1 MAAGRFCSGASSNCG
16 EGSQAVEDLSCDWR
30 AHCGAAGVGP
40 RVPHHRFSDAPGLE
54 SAFFRGSPP
63 LSGTVDDVT
72 LRAIWRA
79 VALAFA
85 LAMCVVRYWLDR
97 LRGPMTLERRA
108 LWLQGAARAILRVL
122 DIRSQVEGQPP
133 VCGLVISNHL
143 SYLDIIIISATMPCF
158 FVAKMEID
166 GWPFFGK
173 AARSGGTIFLD
184 RKSLVSAAA
193 AAGEISAR
201 LRLGVPVLLFPEG
214 TSTDGGTVLRFY
226 TRLFQPAIDAGSPV
240 TAAAIRYVLNDGLD
254 EREMCWFGDAGF
266 LPHLW
271 KELGMSEFSAQVRF
285 GRPRVYADRKN
296 AAAETRSE
304 VVAMR
309 QAWIGAAAPTD
320 TVRA

>member
-1 MAAGRFCSGASSNCG
+1 M
-16 EGSQAVEDLSCDWR
+16 
-30 AHCGAAGVGP
+30 
-40 RVPHHRFSDAPGLE
+40 
-54 SAFFRGSPP
+54 
-63 LSGTVDDVT
+63 T

-184 RKSLVSAAA
+184 RSSLASAMTVA
-193 AAGEISAR
+193 EQMTER
-201 LRLGVPVLLFPEG
+201 LKLPVPVLLFPEG
-214 TSTDGGTVLRFY
+214 TSTDGAQVLRFHS
-226 TRLFQPAIDAGSPV
+226 RLIDPATSTGAPI
-240 TAAAIRYVLNDGLD
+240 TAAAIRYVIEGNVE
-254 EREMCWFGDAGF
+254 ERELCWYGDEEF
-266 LPHLW
+266 ITHLW
-271 KELGMSEFSAQVRF
+271 KVLGVTGFSAQLRF
-285 GRPRVYADRKN
+285 GEPRNYSDRRMAADQ
-296 AAAETRSE
+296 AHAEITAWREAGTLETES
-304 VVAMR
+304 AMAM
-309 QAWIGAAAPTD
+309 Q
-320 TVRA
+320 